1 MHGTRLG
8 GREEGD
14 RLIEPPHRPHDE
26 SDAGLFYP
34 IIFRYPRPPG
44 KRLHHPGPRNTR
56 ANLMHVAII
65 GGGIT
70 GLATALS
77 LHAAGIACTV
87 FEAVEKPA
95 PLGVGIN
102 LLPHAM
108 REMTELGLLAELEAT
123 GVAIDELVY
132 RTRNGR
138 DVWNEPRGLA
148 AGYRW
153 PQIAIH
159 RGELQMLLI
168 RAVQARLGPD
178 AIRFGWALIGFET
191 GDTGTTAHYRTPDGG
206 ASFAADVLAGCDGIH
221 SAVRRRFFPD
231 EGLPKWNGVSL
242 FRSTVRTGKWLG
254 GRSMLWAGHARQ
266 KFVGYPIAFDPDTG
280 DTLLNFICD
289 LKTAEAGADTVGLEL
304 APSGH
309 RLSAKLSGSV
319 GADAR
324 LVRYTRRV
332 DDPQL
337 VAGYALKAILERSG
351 VKVSGEVKLGSGGKG
366 TVLARHESDPL
377 STLLYALG
385 MLCERESLWGK
396 AQTYLE
402 ASLALEDQWRAR
414 VALGELHARLG
425 HDDLANMHLA
435 AALKALVEQQK

>member
-1 MHGTRLG
+1 
-8 GREEGD
+8 
-14 RLIEPPHRPHDE
+14 
-26 SDAGLFYP
+26 
-34 IIFRYPRPPG
+34 
-44 KRLHHPGPRNTR
+44 
-56 ANLMHVAII
+56 MHVAVI

-132 RTRNGR
+132 LTRSGR
-138 DVWNEPRGLA
+138 DVWREPRGLA

-153 PQIAIH
+153 PQIAVH

-178 AIRFGWALIGFET
+178 AIRFGWALT
-191 GDTGTTAHYRTPDGG
+191 GLESDDSGATAHFRTPDG
-206 ASFAADVLAGCDGIH
+206 AVRFRADALAGCDGIH
-221 SAVRRRFFPD
+221 SAVRRHFFPD

-242 FRSTVRTGKWLG
+242 FRSTARVGKWLG

-266 KFVGYPIAFDPDTG
+266 KFVGYPIEFDPETG

-289 LKTAEAGADTVGLEL
+289 LKTAEPGSTPNEDWNRKAAPDELIARYQGWHWAGIDVPALIASSSDIFVFPMVDRDPLPRWTHGRATLLGDAAHPMYPIGSNGATQGMIDARAFAFHLATAPDVATGLAAYEAERRPATERVVLMNRANGPDQVLEL
-304 APSGH
+304 AE
-309 RLSAKLSGSV
+309 
-319 GADAR
+319 
-324 LVRYTRRV
+324 
-332 DDPQL
+332 Q
-337 VAGYALKAILERSG
+337 
-351 VKVSGEVKLGSGGKG
+351 
-366 TVLARHESDPL
+366 
-377 STLLYALG
+377 
-385 MLCERESLWGK
+385 
-396 AQTYLE
+396 
-402 ASLALEDQWRAR
+402 RAP
-414 VALGELHARLG
+414 GPG
-425 HDDLANMHLA
+425 DDLDAALPMAERQEIADSYKRGAGFDPATLNARASYDVA
-435 AALKALVEQQK
+435 AAVA